1 MKGALVVAAFRGR
14 PLVPKRSGPTGR
26 AATEGR
32 PYKTSSETALACSI
46 TMKLLISLVIITCLM
61 STSVNTQNRPR
72 ARELGITVGVLP
84 TGTLNAITDVEGVA
98 VGHTTL
104 IRGDN
109 VRTGV
114 TAILPHSGNLFRE
127 KVPGAVFVGNGFGKL
142 AGSTQVN
149 ELGEIE
155 TPILLTSTLSVPRV
169 ADFVMDYMLALPGN
183 EQVQSINPLVAE
195 TNDGY
200 LNDIRGRLVTR
211 EDVFAAIKGAKGG
224 PVAEGSVGA
233 GTGTVAFGFKGGIGT
248 ASRKLPAGLG
258 GFTVGVLVQSNFGG
272 VLTINGAPVGRELE
286 RYYLKDELTGPAP
299 QKDRQQNVPDGS
311 VIIVIATDA
320 PLDARNLS
328 RMAARA
334 IMGLARTGAAG
345 SNGSG
350 DYAIAFSTAADVR
363 LRPLSQNERNAPRSL
378 KNLSNDAIS
387 PLFLAVIE
395 ATEEAIY
402 NSLFRATTTSGKGH
416 TVEALPLDRTV
427 EILRKHGLITPVR

>member
-1 MKGALVVAAFRGR
+1 M
-14 PLVPKRSGPTGR
+14 
-26 AATEGR
+26 
-32 PYKTSSETALACSI
+32 
-46 TMKLLISLVIITCLM
+46 LIRIIYTLIFVSLM
-61 STSVNTQNRPR
+61 APPAQTQNRPR
-72 ARELGITVGVLP
+72 VRDAGVTVGVLP
-84 TGTLNAITDVEGVA
+84 TGPLNAITDVDGVL
-98 VGHTTL
+98 VGHTTI

-109 VRTGV
+109 IRTGV
-114 TAILPHSGNLFRE
+114 TAILPHGGNLFRE

-169 ADFVMDYMLALPGN
+169 ADFLMDYMLALPGN
-183 EQVQSINPLVAE
+183 EDVQSINPLVAE

-200 LNDIRGRLVTR
+200 LNDIRGRNISR
-211 EDVFAAIKGAKGG
+211 DDVFSAIKNAKGG
-224 PVAEGSVGA
+224 AVAEGSVGA

-248 ASRKLPAGLG
+248 SSRKLPARLG

-272 VLTINGAPVGRELE
+272 VLTINGAPVGRELG
-286 RYYLKDELTGPAP
+286 RYYLKDELAAER
-299 QKDRQQNVPDGS
+299 QAQQNQPDGS
-311 VIIVIATDA
+311 IIIVIATDA
-320 PLDARNLS
+320 PLDVRNLN

-334 IMGLARTGAAG
+334 MMGLARTGAAG

-363 LRPLSQNERNAPRSL
+363 IRPLSQNEQNAPRSIKTL
-378 KNLSNDAIS
+378 ANDAVS

-402 NSLFRATTTSGKGH
+402 NSLFRATTTSGRGR
-416 TVEALPLDRTV
+416 TVEALPLDRTL
-427 EILRKHGLITPVR
+427 EILRKHGLTTPDR